1 MAKKL
6 KRVDGV
12 SNKKVARSPRARRA
26 EPTPKRASAPKAG
39 KADAAKESG
48 SRRKPAERRDRAPAP
63 ATRTRPRAAATRTQK
78 KQPAG
83 TKKSEQAVK
92 EKAALSRKL
101 KEPKEKVRRRD
112 REPGPGPRGLRA
124 VSPRTV
130 IILILAA
137 VFIALSA
144 SPVAR
149 NFEATSNLRAMEKE
163 LSRQRETTKS
173 LEKEVAQAQ
182 SLGYIE
188 QEARRQRLVA
198 PGELLYLVTTDA
210 EGPKVEYRIKALQ
223 SMDEA
228 WERVRQMLHCTASR
242 QTKEP

>member
-12 SNKKVARSPRARRA
+12 SNNKVARSPRAA
-26 EPTPKRASAPKAG
+26 KTEPSPKRAAAPKPG
-39 KADAAKESG
+39 KAEAVKEAP
-48 SRRKPAERRDRAPAP
+48 SRRKPAVRPERAPAQ
-63 ATRTRPRAAATRTQK
+63 AASAKPRAAAQSRK
-78 KQPAG
+78 KEPAAPE
-83 TKKSEQAVK
+83 KSGRAAK
-92 EKAALSRKL
+92 EKARPRKL

-130 IILILAA
+130 ILLILVA

-149 NFEATSNLRAMEKE
+149 NFEATTNLRALERE
-163 LSRQRETTKS
+163 LSTQRETTKS

-182 SLGYIE
+182 SLSYIE

-210 EGPKVEYRIKALQ
+210 AGPRVEYRIKALQ